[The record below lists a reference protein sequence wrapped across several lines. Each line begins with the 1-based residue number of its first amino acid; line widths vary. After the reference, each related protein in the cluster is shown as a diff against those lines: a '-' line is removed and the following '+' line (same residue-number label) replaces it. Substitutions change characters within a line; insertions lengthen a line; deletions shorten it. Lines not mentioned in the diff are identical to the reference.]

1 MLPLISIGLPVY
13 NGQKYLK
20 RAITNILAQDYENL
34 ELLISDNCS
43 NDTTQEICEEFC
55 KLDRRIKYIRQN
67 KNIGGAANYKE
78 VLFKSN
84 GTFFMWH
91 AADDWIENKK
101 YISNLYNN
109 LKGSYDFALPE
120 VKIVYEGAE
129 SSDYVFSKFFTVKQE
144 KIEFVLAAAKNSNYQ
159 FYSLFKKSK
168 LIKFW
173 PFLWKCRN
181 YETCWEGL
189 FVNVFN
195 LELRGVFVRSSTF
208 VYFKNSDS
216 WSSSLPASRVVKAF
230 FMYSFNSFSYILR
243 TKHLKFIQKY
253 KILYIFFIQHFRTL
267 TYLCLSAMKDK
278 IIKRT

>member
-20 RAITNILAQDYENL
+20 RAITNILAQDYKNL

-91 AADDWIENKK
+91 AADDWIEDER
-101 YISNLYNN
+101 YLSNLYN
-109 LKGSYDFALPE
+109 SMTDAVDFAMPE
-120 VKIVYEGAE
+120 VKVINEHDKTENYI
-129 SSDYVFSKFFTVKQE
+129 FSKFFTETQE
-144 KIEFVLAAAKNSNYQ
+144 KKEFVLAASKHASYQ

-168 LIKFW
+168 LIELW
-173 PFLWKCRN
+173 PFLWDCKD
-181 YETCWEGL
+181 YKTCWEGM
-189 FVNVFN
+189 FVTVFN
-195 LELRGVFVRSSTF
+195 LELRGVFVKSSTF
-208 VYFKNSDS
+208 VYFKNPMG
-216 WSSSLPASRVVKAF
+216 WSSSLPAKEIIKPFTKYAL
-230 FMYSFNSFSYILR
+230 NSFKYIAK
-243 TKHLKFIQKY
+243 TNKLKIFDKY
-253 KILYIFFIQHFRTL
+253 LILFGFAIQHNVAYIR
-267 TYLCLSAMKDK
+267 LCLSIIKHK
-278 IIKRT
+278 IIKGI